1 MGEPELA
8 SDPRYVDHIARGRHQ
23 VELDQ
28 RIEAWT
34 VTLPVAEVERLMI
47 EHSIP
52 AGRVYTP
59 ADMLADP
66 HFLAREAIVDVP
78 HPKWAKLKMQN
89 AFPRLS
95 KTPGGI
101 RSVALR
107 FTEACS
113 VWTRFGATNW
123 RRVA

>member
-1 MGEPELA
+1 
-8 SDPRYVDHIARGRHQ
+8 
-23 VELDQ
+23 
-28 RIEAWT
+28 
-34 VTLPVAEVERLMI
+34 VAEVERLMI

-78 HPKWAKLKMQN
+78 HPQWAKLKMQN

-101 RSVALR
+101 RSVAPETVGQDNAEIYGSML
-107 FTEACS
+107 
-113 VWTRFGATNW
+113 GLDKIW
-123 RRVA
+123 RDELAARGVI